1 MNSSGGITFKATV
14 IFDSAAAKRKFSGAI
29 HKAQIKLDAQVLA
42 DSNYYCPLKTGTL
55 QKSGIINTVL
65 GSGLVVWKTPYARGQ
80 YYGVNF
86 DRSKGPNPNACA
98 KWFEAAKARKEKQ
111 WEKLVND
118 TVKNS
123 ERDQRIR

>member
-1 MNSSGGITFKATV
+1 MNKDGGITFKATAN
-14 IFDSAAAKRKFSGAI
+14 FDTQATKARISAAI
-29 HKAQIKLDAQVLA
+29 HKAQIKLDAQVLT

-55 QKSGIINTVL
+55 QKSAQINTVI
-65 GSGLVVWKTPYARGQ
+65 GSGLVIWRTPYARRQ

-86 DRSKGPNPNACA
+86 DRSKDPNPNACA
-98 KWFEAAKARKEKQ
+98 KWFEAAKARKMEQ

-123 ERDQRIR
+123 

>member
-1 MNSSGGITFKATV
+1 MNKDGGITFKATAN
-14 IFDSAAAKRKFSGAI
+14 FDSAAAKRKFSGAI
-29 HKAQIKLDAQVLA
+29 HKAQIKLDAQVLT

-55 QKSGIINTVL
+55 QKSAQINTVI
-65 GSGLVVWKTPYARGQ
+65 GSGLVIWRTPYARRQ

-86 DRSKGPNPNACA
+86 DRSKDPNPNACA
-98 KWFEAAKARKEKQ
+98 KWFEAAKARKVKQ

-123 ERDQRIR
+123 

>member
-1 MNSSGGITFKATV
+1 MNSNGGITFKATAN
-14 IFDSAAAKRKFSGAI
+14 FDSAAAKRKFSGAI
-29 HKAQIKLDAQVLA
+29 HKAQIKLDAQALA

-65 GSGLVVWKTPYARGQ
+65 GSGLVVWKTSYARAQ

-86 DRSKGPNPNACA
+86 DRSKDPNPNACA
-98 KWFEAAKARKEKQ
+98 KWFEAAKARKVKQ

-123 ERDQRIR
+123 

>member
-1 MNSSGGITFKATV
+1 LNSDGGVTFTARAN
-14 IFDSAAAKRKFSGAI
+14 FGSAATQKRISAAV
-29 HKAQIKLDAQVLA
+29 HKAQMKLDAQVLA

-55 QKSGIINTVL
+55 QKSGIINTVI
-65 GSGLVVWKTPYARGQ
+65 GSGAIVWKTPYARRQ

-86 DRSKGPNPNACA
+86 DRSQDPNPNACA
-98 KWFEAAKARKEKQ
+98 KWFEAAKARKMEQ

-123 ERDQRIR
+123 

>member
-1 MNSSGGITFKATV
+1 MNSNGGITFKATAN
-14 IFDSAAAKRKFSGAI
+14 FDSAAAKRKFSGAI

-65 GSGLVVWKTPYARGQ
+65 GSGLVVWKTSYARAQ

-86 DRSKGPNPNACA
+86 DRSKDPNPNACA
-98 KWFEAAKARKEKQ
+98 KWFEAAKARKVKQ

-123 ERDQRIR
+123 

>member
-1 MNSSGGITFKATV
+1 MNSNGGITFKATAN
-14 IFDSAAAKRKFSGAI
+14 FDSAAAKRKFSGAI

-65 GSGLVVWKTPYARGQ
+65 GSGLVVWKTSYARAQ
-80 YYGVNF
+80 YSCVNV
-86 DRSKGPNPNACA
+86 DRSKDPNPNACA
-98 KWFEAAKARKEKQ
+98 KWFEAAKARKVKQ

-123 ERDQRIR
+123 